1 MLPYL
6 PEYLRDA
13 VLFGFLVG
21 WRMQE
26 IFGLLWT
33 NVDRSGQVIRVE
45 PCQTKEGKARKV
57 GDALALHVFHR
68 GGLKMS
74 RCRRSWLTACRKAGL
89 GHHWFHSLRRSA
101 ARNMSMQGAPQ
112 GVIMTIM
119 GLKTRAMFDRY
130 DIVSEADQRVYVADL
145 FGSSTRTDTRTIR
158 DVHNLKFDVQG
169 I

>member
-45 PCQTKEGKARKV
+45 PCQTKEGKARVLTLEGELAALVERRWQARKV

-74 RCRRSWLTACRKAGL
+74 RCRRSWLTACRPPME
-89 GHHWFHSLRRSA
+89 R
-101 ARNMSMQGAPQ
+101 
-112 GVIMTIM
+112 
-119 GLKTRAMFDRY
+119 
-130 DIVSEADQRVYVADL
+130 
-145 FGSSTRTDTRTIR
+145 IR
-158 DVHNLKFDVQG
+158 
-169 I
+169 